1 MGAELGHFFLGQ
13 WRTQFNLLC
22 LFNYVNI
29 SPLSALS
36 TARNTFACS
45 DQRCLMSSSSCLE
58 TIRCDAHPA
67 SAQPCAGRPV
77 GEQEAISAREIH
89 AYLQARGIGFASG
102 SELDGYPSPA
112 NVLALESDL
121 SLTGEQRMLTRSLVD
136 STDAAAIRIGQLLI
150 EQERRIDQLFTSNT
164 LTAEAIEFPL
174 MQIGSLTAKIRTF
187 YADAHLVQ
195 RRILSREQIDRYVQ
209 LRRCERLWD
218 VAGVGSLEEDSAD

>member
-1 MGAELGHFFLGQ
+1 
-13 WRTQFNLLC
+13 
-22 LFNYVNI
+22 
-29 SPLSALS
+29 
-36 TARNTFACS
+36 
-45 DQRCLMSSSSCLE
+45 MSSSSCLE
-58 TIRCDAHPA
+58 TTRCDAHAA